1 MKKIIIIILIFLV
14 IGVCT
19 LLYLKMKS
27 NESGNLNEV
36 DNQLNN
42 KNDNVGGESV
52 NEFVNKININI
63 NGVTYTATLEDND
76 TAKELVSRMPFT
88 IEMNEL
94 NSNEKYYYFDKSFPT
109 NSSRINRINNGDI
122 MLYGS
127 DCLVLFY
134 ESFNTSY
141 SYTRIGKI
149 DNPNNLKNVVGNGN
163 ITITFTK

>member
-42 KNDNVGGESV
+42 KNDKVGGESV

>member
-14 IGVCT
+14 IGVCI

-63 NGVTYTATLEDND
+63 NDVTYTATLEDND

>member
-14 IGVCT
+14 VGICT

-27 NESGNLNEV
+27 NKNDNLNEI
-36 DNQLNN
+36 DKQLNN
-42 KNDNVGGESV
+42 ENDNIGGESV
-52 NEFVNKININI
+52 NEFTNKININI

-76 TAKELVSRMPFT
+76 TARELVSRMPFT

-94 NSNEKYYYFDKSFPT
+94 NNNEKYYYFDKSFPT
-109 NSSRINRINNGDI
+109 NSSNINKINSGDI

-149 DNPNNLKNVVGNGN
+149 DNPSNLKNVVGNGN
-163 ITITFTK
+163 VTIKFTK